1 MKNLSNTETELKK
14 KALLIKKACNQTNF
28 SISVEPFIKIKSKF
42 RIILYSVFC
51 INYAFPKNAC
61 TFVHYYIADFDFDE
75 TIVGNLIVIKSTVNK
90 IAV

>member
-1 MKNLSNTETELKK
+1 MKKLSNTETELKK

-51 INYAFPKNAC
+51 INYAFSQKMSAPS
-61 TFVHYYIADFDFDE
+61 FI
-75 TIVGNLIVIKSTVNK
+75 IISPILILMKR
-90 IAV
+90 